1 MKIILAGWTHWKGL
15 QNPQGSLDC
24 TLWTTDLVDSRGK
37 TWLFPVLEDA
47 INRDVRPTSDWWGPR
62 NFTWMEALLVTAGDP
77 PNYDKAHTMVCW
89 MWRRRYLWEWPFHPR
104 NIWNWGPCLFDMI
117 LDTVT
122 HVPVN
127 SLLWPSLEIISFW
140 VWVKN
145 YEG

>member
-1 MKIILAGWTHWKGL
+1 MKIILVGWTHWNGL
-15 QNPQGSLDC
+15 QNPQGSLHC

-37 TWLFPVLEDA
+37 NLTVSRLRRRYQLRCKSDIWL
-47 INRDVRPTSDWWGPR
+47 VRTKEFHLDGGS
-62 NFTWMEALLVTAGDP
+62 AGDP

-89 MWRRRYLWEWPFHPR
+89 MWRRRYLWEWPFHPW
-104 NIWNWGPCLFDMI
+104 NIWNWGPHLFDMI

-127 SLLWPSLEIISFW
+127 SLLWSSLEIISFW

>member
-15 QNPQGSLDC
+15 QNPQGSLYC

-37 TWLFPVLEDA
+37 NLTVSRLRRRYQLRCKSDIWL
-47 INRDVRPTSDWWGPR
+47 VRTKEFHLDGGS
-62 NFTWMEALLVTAGDP
+62 AGDP

-89 MWRRRYLWEWPFHPR
+89 MWRRRYLWEWPFHPW
-104 NIWNWGPCLFDMI
+104 NIWNWGPRLFDMI

-140 VWVKN
+140 EWVKN